1 VWHSSFGRAI
11 HCSLLYI
18 HVLTQKHVKKIVNV
32 MSKISGK
39 TRHEAF
45 QEWHK
50 WASHRYASMRV
61 KKQKPIAPTYISY
74 GGNDN

>member
-1 VWHSSFGRAI
+1 
-11 HCSLLYI
+11 
-18 HVLTQKHVKKIVNV
+18 

-50 WASHRYASMRV
+50 WASQRYTSMKR
-61 KKQKPIAPTYISY
+61 KKKVRPDHLAY
-74 GGNDN
+74 GTENDY